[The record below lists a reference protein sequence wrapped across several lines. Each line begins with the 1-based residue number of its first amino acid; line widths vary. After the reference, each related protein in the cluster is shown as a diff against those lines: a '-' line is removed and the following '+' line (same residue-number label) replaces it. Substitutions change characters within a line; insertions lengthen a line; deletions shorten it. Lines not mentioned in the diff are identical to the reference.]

1 MLHSA
6 QRNRTIVRGKKIK
19 NEINDS
25 REKMKK
31 HIEEE
36 LKASKVND
44 SNNKSQAT
52 AIAAAAKT
60 NITNFT

>member
-1 MLHSA
+1 MTA
-6 QRNRTIVRGKKIK
+6 EKRG
-19 NEINDS
+19 
-25 REKMKK
+25 KK